1 MAVERV
7 SEFKINGNGQAH
19 GRYPYASEREKEGE
33 QQWQQQEICYRGV
46 SQDWIAQLNY
56 SVGWVG
62 SPDVGA
68 CGPNQFHTNC
78 CDQILLGIR
87 GTLIGF
93 MSVYLVSGAFN
104 HFIRATKTS
113 LN

>member
-19 GRYPYASEREKEGE
+19 GRYPYASEREKEEE

-46 SQDWIAQLNY
+46 SQDWIAQFNY
-56 SVGWVG
+56 SVGW
-62 SPDVGA
+62 VGA

-87 GTLIGF
+87 GTLIG
-93 MSVYLVSGAFN
+93 STSIYLVSGAFN
-104 HFIRATKTS
+104 NFIRATKTL